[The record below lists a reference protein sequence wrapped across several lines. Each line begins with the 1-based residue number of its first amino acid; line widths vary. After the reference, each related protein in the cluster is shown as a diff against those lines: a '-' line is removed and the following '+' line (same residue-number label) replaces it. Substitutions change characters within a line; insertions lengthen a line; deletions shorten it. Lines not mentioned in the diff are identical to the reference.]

1 MQVIAPSTQ
10 INNAVALLD
19 AWFETM
25 RGPGG
30 YGGPV
35 AHWWQQSLLF
45 TGPGLDW
52 RYEGIITGYL
62 NLWERSGETRW
73 LKKAVRAGDDLVS
86 GQLDNG
92 HFCNSAFEIN
102 PATAGTPHEAACD
115 VGLLQLALALKE
127 LSDPSWEIY
136 FNCARRNLESF
147 YLGKLWDVAAQSFR
161 DAPLV
166 SSFVPNK
173 AATACEAFFLLA
185 ELTQNST
192 LIEKYVMPNLDK
204 IIEHQ
209 LPIRAGFKLGGAV
222 AQNSFGPDKKIEK
235 YFPIY
240 NARCIPALVKGYN
253 FTKKERY
260 LASAIEILNFI
271 SRWLNSDGTIPTV
284 IYANGRI
291 SSYPLWISPLGDIL
305 RAAAELIPFG
315 VKVSMAGT
323 LVRILAGQD
332 NSGGIQTAT
341 GFASQAGGRLPTLPD
356 VRDILHVV
364 GWCDKAF
371 RYLTT
376 LVEPGLD
383 LLPLESNAIELVC
396 IFQGK
401 NMILIET
408 PEKLEIRHHKTNILC
423 YSWQKR
429 QVWAEIARQEFWLR

>member
-10 INNAVALLD
+10 INNAVARLD

-52 RYEGIITGYL
+52 RYEGIIAGYL

-86 GQLDNG
+86 GQLDDG

-127 LSDPSWEIY
+127 LSDPSWQIY

-185 ELTQNST
+185 EITQDST

-209 LPIRAGFKLGGAV
+209 LPTRAGFKLEGAV
-222 AQNSFGPDKKIEK
+222 AQNSFGPRKIEK

-240 NARCIPALVKGYN
+240 NARCIPALVMGYN

-260 LASAIEILNFI
+260 LASAIEILDFI

-305 RAAAELIPFG
+305 RAAAEFIPFG
-315 VKVSMAGT
+315 IKIGMDGVLA
-323 LVRILAGQD
+323 RILAGQD

-356 VRDILHVV
+356 VRDILHVA

-376 LVEPGLD
+376 LVEPTSGFEITKSLD
-383 LLPLESNAIELVC
+383 IELEC
-396 IFQGK
+396 IFQSTP
-401 NMILIET
+401 MRSLET
-408 PEKLEIRHHKTNILC
+408 PEKLEIRYQKNNRVC
-423 YSWQKR
+423 YLWQKGKP
-429 QVWAEIARQEFWLR
+429 WAEIVAPEFWLK